1 MTLPARILLIA
12 LLASLA
18 AGLYLS
24 AFGPAAAAQPFTVTV
39 APKQNA
45 FPTGADAAFSVR
57 VEGQTTALPS
67 FDYSIEGGSLSG
79 VLPPNPVAANVA
91 EGTVFVNRATPGTA
105 RLTVSFAGEVLATAE
120 ARFGAVGHLQ
130 VQATLNA
137 GPDAAAR
144 TWRYE
149 VVDTSGQIVST
160 LSLSTSGDDATGIA
174 STGAIP
180 HGSYT
185 VRQVLGGD
193 TRTACAPGA
202 FYEVTAPAGAATT
215 IQLSQ
220 DVATV
225 AFTIRPCPD
234 LPASLEVQ
242 VPVDTITPGS
252 GGGVVGEADSLPG
265 EEPINEV
272 RGAREP
278 GPAANSPLPPSAG
291 NTLSKASSSSSISLL
306 LLVTGAAV
314 MSLSPLA
321 WSASRASGRLKR

>member
-1 MTLPARILLIA
+1 MTVPARILLLA
-12 LLASLA
+12 LLGSLA

-24 AFGPAAAAQPFTVTV
+24 ASGPAAAAQSFTVSL

-45 FPTGADAAFSVR
+45 FPAGADAAFSVR

-79 VLPPNPVAANVA
+79 VLPPNPIAANVA
-91 EGTVFVNRATPGTA
+91 EGTVFVNRATPGIA
-105 RLTVSFAGEVLATAE
+105 RVTVSFAGEVLATAE
-120 ARFGAVGHLQ
+120 ARFGAVGLLQ
-130 VQATLNA
+130 VQATLDA

-149 VVDTSGQIVST
+149 VVNTSGQVVST
-160 LSLSTSGDDATGIA
+160 LSLSTSGDDPTGVA
-174 STGAIP
+174 STAAIP

-193 TRTACAPGA
+193 TRTSCAPGA
-202 FYEVTAPAGAATT
+202 FYAVTAPAGAATT
-215 IQLSQ
+215 VQLATET
-220 DVATV
+220 ATV

-242 VPVDTITPGS
+242 IPVDTIAPGL
-252 GGGVVGEADSLPG
+252 GGGVLGEADFLPG

-278 GPAANSPLPPSAG
+278 GPGIPLPPGTG
-291 NTLSKASSSSSISLL
+291 NTLSGASSSSSISFL
-306 LLVTGAAV
+306 LLVIGAAV
-314 MSLSPLA
+314 MALSPLV
-321 WSASRASGRLKR
+321 WSASRASARFKR

>member
-1 MTLPARILLIA
+1 MTFPARILLIA

-18 AGLYLS
+18 GGLFLAS
-24 AFGPAAAAQPFTVTV
+24 FGPALAAQPFTVTV
-39 APKQNA
+39 APKENA

-67 FDYSIEGGSLSG
+67 FDYSIEGGSLAG

-105 RLTVSFAGEVLATAE
+105 RLTVSFGGEVLATAE
-120 ARFGAVGHLQ
+120 ARFGAVGQLQ
-130 VQATLNA
+130 VHATLNA

-149 VVDTSGQIVST
+149 VVAASGQVVST
-160 LSLSTSGDDATGIA
+160 LSLGTSGDSPTGTA
-174 STGAIP
+174 STAALP

-185 VRQVLGGD
+185 VRQVLSAD
-193 TRTACAPGA
+193 TRTACATGA
-202 FYEVTAPAGAATT
+202 FYEVTAPAGAAATV
-215 IQLSQ
+215 QLST
-220 DVATV
+220 DRATV

-242 VPVDTITPGS
+242 IPVDTIAPGS
-252 GGGVVGEADSLPG
+252 GGGVVGDADFLPG

-278 GPAANSPLPPSAG
+278 GPAANVPLPPDTG
-291 NTLSKASSSSSISLL
+291 NTLVGARSSNSMPLL

>member
-1 MTLPARILLIA
+1 MTFPARILLIA
-12 LLASLA
+12 LLGSLA

-24 AFGPAAAAQPFTVTV
+24 AFGPAAAAQSFAVTV

-130 VQATLNA
+130 VQATLDA

-144 TWRYE
+144 TWRFE
-149 VVDTSGQIVST
+149 VVNTSGQVVGS
-160 LSLSTSGDDATGIA
+160 LSLSTSGDAPTG
-174 STGAIP
+174 STSTAALP
-180 HGSYT
+180 HGFYT

-193 TRTACAPGA
+193 TRTAAPPA
-202 FYEVTAPAGAATT
+202 PSTRSPPRLAPPQRSSSPRTPPRSPSPSAPAPTCPRASKSRYRSTRLRPAWAA
-215 IQLSQ
+215 
-220 DVATV
+220 
-225 AFTIRPCPD
+225 
-234 LPASLEVQ
+234 
-242 VPVDTITPGS
+242 
-252 GGGVVGEADSLPG
+252 
-265 EEPINEV
+265 
-272 RGAREP
+272 
-278 GPAANSPLPPSAG
+278 
-291 NTLSKASSSSSISLL
+291 
-306 LLVTGAAV
+306 
-314 MSLSPLA
+314 A
-321 WSASRASGRLKR
+321 WSAT

>member
-1 MTLPARILLIA
+1 MTLPARFLLIS

-39 APKQNA
+39 VPKQAA
-45 FPTGADAAFSVR
+45 FPAGADAAFSVR
-57 VEGQTTALPS
+57 VEGQTSALPS
-67 FDYSIEGGSLSG
+67 FVYSIEGGSLSG

-120 ARFGAVGHLQ
+120 ARFGAVGQLR
-130 VQATLNA
+130 VQATLDA

-149 VVDTSGQIVST
+149 VVDTSGQVVST
-160 LSLSTSGDDATGIA
+160 LSLSTSGDAVTGVA

-180 HGSYT
+180 YGSYT
-185 VRQVLGGD
+185 VRQLLGGD
-193 TRTACAPGA
+193 TRTACVPGA

-220 DVATV
+220 DETTV

-234 LPASLEVQ
+234 LPTSLEVQ

-252 GGGVVGEADSLPG
+252 GGGVVGEADFLPG

-278 GPAANSPLPPSAG
+278 GPAANRPLPPGTG
-291 NTLSKASSSSSISLL
+291 NTLSGTRSSSSISLL

-321 WSASRASGRLKR
+321 WSAGRASGRPNR